1 MKTSNLHKRVAFL
14 LLATCLGAGRSAAA
28 QSGNLD
34 QILSKAGVSV
44 TKFLDK
50 LADVKCNEDVL
61 QEKISYKG
69 KTEERVQTSFDYLVL
84 AQNQGNEPVLY
95 EAREAVKQ
103 AHVKKNVSLL
113 VTNGF
118 ATQSLIF
125 HPYYQSS
132 FTFEQL
138 PDVHVNGKTYAQ
150 VHFQHV
156 KGRPT
161 PAVLLLR
168 GREYPLSLTG
178 TARIDPANGT
188 VEHVETDIG
197 SGMEDLGLMNLR
209 TEVDY
214 ASVAFAPDPRTY
226 WLPAQATV
234 EVRSAK
240 QHWKNVHRFSNYHLF
255 SVSVTESVDIDKLK
269 AKDQ

>member
-1 MKTSNLHKRVAFL
+1 MKTLNLHKRAAFL
-14 LLATCLGAGRSAAA
+14 LLSTCLAAA
-28 QSGNLD
+28 RPALAQNGNLD
-34 QILSKAGVSV
+34 QLLNKAGVSV
-44 TKFLDK
+44 TRFLDK

-61 QEKISYKG
+61 QEKINFKG

-95 EAREAVKQ
+95 EAREALKQ
-103 AHVKKNVSLL
+103 AHVKKNISLL

-118 ATQSLIF
+118 ATQALIF
-125 HPYYQSS
+125 HPYYQAS
-132 FTFEQL
+132 FNFELL
-138 PDVHVNGKTYAQ
+138 PDVHLGGKTYAQ

-168 GREYPLSLTG
+168 GREYPLSLSG
-178 TARIDPANGT
+178 TARIDPVNGT

-197 SGMEDLGLMNLR
+197 SGMEDLGLKGLR

-214 ASVAFAPDPRTY
+214 ASVSFAPDPRTY

-234 EVRSAK
+234 EVNTAK
-240 QHWKNVHRFSNYHLF
+240 QRWKNVHRFTNYHLF
-255 SVSVTESVDIDKLK
+255 SVSVTESVDIEKLK